1 MDSSILFSKWGFCI
15 SHSQYRGSDKSAQL
29 GTRRHKEWIQHSMQT
44 LRYMSVQA
52 VMHGSA
58 SGLLGTQ
65 PRHLFIFAQRIKHGL
80 GSLSCYAGKST

>member
-1 MDSSILFSKWGFCI
+1 
-15 SHSQYRGSDKSAQL
+15 
-29 GTRRHKEWIQHSMQT
+29 MQT